1 MIVFTLLS
9 GVMLQRM
16 KAMFNLQDYRKEKQ
30 AIEND
35 KRYSD
40 MGKRDALSTFERR
53 HEEAARKAIKSLRRD
68 AIVNGLKWRDAQA
81 KRIKEYNETMANID
95 YGRLNYETQGL
106 QSKIKRA
113 NSIMD
118 VFDVWESVKN
128 SGDPYVIKAWKDV
141 SPGLVDE
148 KFGEDYADMKGQ
160 LFDDIDQSKAEF
172 AKVEITEDELKARE
186 ALKNIE
192 AEAKDINEVFGSG
205 GSVIKRVF
213 DKISFNNGNIELAF
227 DYEIHKLSDK
237 QETPNEVA
245 YRLERE
251 RDKAIEEYRAVIGSK
266 SFNTVFDADF
276 DDLSGL
282 L

>member
-1 MIVFTLLS
+1 
-9 GVMLQRM
+9 M
-16 KAMFNLQDYRKEKQ
+16 KAMFDLQVYRNEKQ

-40 MGKRDALSTFERR
+40 LGKRDALSTFERR

-68 AIVNGLKWRDAQA
+68 AIVNGLKWRDAQV
-81 KRIKEYNETMANID
+81 KRINEYNETMANID
-95 YGRLNYETQGL
+95 YSRLGYETQGL

-113 NSIMD
+113 NSIAD
-118 VFDVWESVKN
+118 VFDIWESVKN
-128 SGDPYVIKAWKDV
+128 SGDAYVIKAWKDV

-148 KFGEDYADMKGQ
+148 KFGEDYADLKGQ
-160 LFDDIDQSKAEF
+160 LFDDIEQTKAEF

-192 AEAKDINEVFGSG
+192 AEAKDVNEVFGSER
-205 GSVIKRVF
+205 SVVKRVF

-227 DYEIHKLSDK
+227 DYEVHKLSDK

-251 RDKAIEEYRAVIGSK
+251 REKAIEEYKTVMGSMA
-266 SFNTVFDADF
+266 DGIDYDF
-276 DDLSGL
+276 DDLSGVFS
-282 L
+282 